1 MSVTEHADVGK
12 PGDMQPEERTKRLDE
27 VAKILAGALVAVSG
41 LLAALGL
48 TSDRVFTALNN
59 SPLLLVVAAV
69 LAFAAIYC
77 SIQAIMRPATV
88 EGNKTEALLLQ
99 AGGALYIAALAVAL
113 WGAADQASGNG
124 RPTITEVSIS
134 GEAAKKV
141 LSFKVR
147 ADGVDRDDH
156 VAIFIRPLIE
166 TGENQFDSAA
176 KTDVYAASLRSD
188 DKGVIDQKV
197 VLPVAV
203 GKATHLNI
211 SVSNSGDKGVSK
223 CNTTSK
229 TAPACVRLRIS

>member
-1 MSVTEHADVGK
+1 MK
-12 PGDMQPEERTKRLDE
+12 PEERTKRLDE
-27 VAKILAGALVAVSG
+27 VAKVLAGALMAVSG

-48 TSDRVFTALNN
+48 TSDRVFAALNN
-59 SPLLLVVAAV
+59 SPIPLFLAAL

-77 SIQAIMRPATV
+77 SIQAIMLPANV
-88 EGNKTEALLLQ
+88 QGNRTEAHLLQ
-99 AGGALYIAALAVAL
+99 AGAFLYIAALTMAL

-124 RPTITEVSIS
+124 RPTITEISIA
-134 GEAAKKV
+134 GETSKKV

-156 VAIFIRPLIE
+156 VAIFIRPLTE
-166 TGENQFDSAA
+166 SGENRFDQAT
-176 KTDVYAASLRSD
+176 KNDVYAASLRPD

-197 VLPVAV
+197 DLPVAV
-203 GKATHLNI
+203 EKATHLNI
-211 SVSNSGDKGVSK
+211 SVTNSGDKGASK